1 MSDPSTSGNATPN
14 SSQDN
19 STGSDMNWGG
29 VAYFNKVSG
38 TQDIQD
44 APDVATDAPD
54 KPKSKNYRSK
64 NVPAPDEK
72 DDWVNNGWSKMS
84 HWYVNYP
91 DQIDEIMFVGA
102 KEDAEYY
109 KKNPDSISDLV
120 RDRLDQEETRAKEI
134 IANSND
140 PIDEETARNQAKQA
154 LNQEYQEK
162 LELEAKERRDLEAK
176 ERAAMEAE
184 EKKRLEDERRADE
197 KKQLERLNIGLQNA
211 KADLDAC
218 KASLVESY
226 AKSRRLIVGE
236 NNRTEFT
243 ENQTRYRESL
253 NRYLRIQTQITDR
266 TKRILCGRDME
277 SELNALNEKIKAG
290 EITANEAKQALV
302 DKWDKFQ
309 KDRKTAVSVTF
320 VDEYVKEQQ
329 SLKSMTT
336 NQIDNKGIYRQFV
349 SKVINNKTLRTTL
362 AIAGI
367 AGLGFALAS
376 GGLLAGGITLGL
388 KYTVGGV
395 ALGAVK
401 GAISAAVMSRQDS
414 KNSAVRNF
422 MGSEEEIRKQLEGID
437 PENDENVK
445 NVTDWLLEQ
454 YNKASQTDHASNV
467 KRTAIAVGLGAAI
480 GGFMSGVQIK
490 SKTPDTSTKTSNA
503 PNTSGQETANS
514 YNGQE
519 VPSEVGSSKINE
531 ISHAKGTGT
540 QQLFREVGGDGDTY
554 YSSGAHDIMA
564 EVVKRYGMTV
574 GENDFTYPGPISE
587 WPDTARA
594 AFTEVANEWAKQG
607 LLGNN
612 TIPINP
618 PINNPIAD
626 IADEMVGDALSQQF
640 EYIPNKL
647 ANRVVDATTA
657 VGTGLLGGAIASRA
671 NHNRIT
677 SPESLQLVDS
687 TSDTEPIPD
696 QYLFAILSQQGDQPA
711 RPQQPTRPQNDS
723 AQQPQPTSGQPQPNQ
738 QPNNPNDTAGN
749 PIISR
754 ETPGDLINRLGLAT
768 KPNSLLYMTS
778 EGLNGQD
785 RINEGATSNK
795 VSKWWNSLDE
805 NTRNEIIKYEQA
817 NADVLKNTTLYNWL
831 NRIQRWFQQ
840 GPVVS

>member
-19 STGSDMNWGG
+19 SSIFGSDINWGG
-29 VAYFNKVSG
+29 LAYFNKTSDA
-38 TQDIQD
+38 QDIQD
-44 APDVATDAPD
+44 VPDVATDAPD

-72 DDWVNNGWSKMS
+72 DKWVNGGWSKMS

-120 RDRLDQEETRAKEI
+120 RDRLEQEETRTNEI
-134 IANSND
+134 MSNSSD
-140 PIDEETARNQAKQA
+140 PIDEKTARDQAKQA

-184 EKKRLEDERRADE
+184 EKKRLEDERHADE
-197 KKQLERLNIGLQNA
+197 GKQLERLNIGLQNA

-226 AKSRRLIVGE
+226 AKSRRLIVGK
-236 NNRTEFT
+236 NNRAKFIED
-243 ENQTRYRESL
+243 QTRYRESL
-253 NRYLRIQTQITDR
+253 NKYLRIQTQIEDR
-266 TKRILCGRDME
+266 TKQILCGRSME
-277 SELNALNEKIKAG
+277 SEANALNEKIKAG
-290 EITANEAKQALV
+290 EITADEANQALV
-302 DKWDKFQ
+302 DKWDEFQ
-309 KDRKTAVSVTF
+309 KERKTAVSAYF
-320 VDEYVKEQQ
+320 VKEYLNEQKD
-329 SLKSMTT
+329 LENKTIY
-336 NQIDNKGIYRQFV
+336 QIDNGNRYRKVV
-349 SKVINNKTLRTTL
+349 SKIINNKALRATL
-362 AIAGI
+362 ALAGI
-367 AGLGFALAS
+367 AGLATTGFGLA
-376 GGLLAGGITLGL
+376 AGTLTVAFNPI
-388 KYTVGGV
+388 TVGGF
-395 ALGAVK
+395 AFGASK
-401 GAISAAVMSRQDS
+401 GAISAAIMSRQDS
-414 KNSAVRNF
+414 RNSAVRNF
-422 MGSEEEIRKQLEGID
+422 MGSKKEIRKQLEGID

-454 YNKASQTDHASNV
+454 YSKASQADHASNV

-490 SKTPDTSTKTSNA
+490 SKTPDTNTGTSNTSNA
-503 PNTSGQETANS
+503 GGRETANS
-514 YNGQE
+514 YSGQE
-519 VPSEVGSSKINE
+519 VPSEVGSAKINE

-618 PINNPIAD
+618 PINNPITD
-626 IADEMVGDALSQQF
+626 IADEVVGNALSQQF
-640 EYIPNKL
+640 VNAPNKL
-647 ANRVVDATTA
+647 ANRIIDATTV
-657 VGTGLLGGAIASRA
+657 VGTGLLGGAIASRN
-671 NHNRIT
+671 NHIT

-696 QYLFAILSQQGDQPA
+696 QYLFASLSQGGQPA
-711 RPQQPTRPQNDS
+711 RPQQPTRPQNGS

-738 QPNNPNDTAGN
+738 QPNQQPNNSANG

-754 ETPGDLINRLGLAT
+754 ETPGDLINRLGLVAE
-768 KPNSLLYMTS
+768 PNSLLYMTS
-778 EGLNGQD
+778 EGLLDGKD
-785 RINEGATSNK
+785 RIKEGAISNK

-817 NADVLKNTTLYNWL
+817 NADVLKNTVLYNWL
-831 NRIQRWFQQ
+831 NRIQHWFQQ
-840 GPVVS
+840 GPVAS